1 MLKINNQNI
10 NYTNNMISQQNQT
23 IYKTTINDF
32 EIISELGKGSFG
44 YVYKVRRHSDYKIYA
59 LKKVPFSKNF

>member
-32 EIISELGKGSFG
+32 EIIQKTRL
-44 YVYKVRRHSDYKIYA
+44 
-59 LKKVPFSKNF
+59 SK